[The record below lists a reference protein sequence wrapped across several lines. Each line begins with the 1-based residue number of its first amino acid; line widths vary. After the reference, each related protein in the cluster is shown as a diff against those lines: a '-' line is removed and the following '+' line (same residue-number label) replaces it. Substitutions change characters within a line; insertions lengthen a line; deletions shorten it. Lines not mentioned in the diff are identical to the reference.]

1 MRMLKNKAGKVISV
15 VTNDEP
21 SAKLKAMEETMI
33 TTTNIDQ
40 VKAKNAAAAKIE
52 AEKEGGAK

>member
-1 MRMLKNKAGKVISV
+1 MRILKNEAGKTTGVS
-15 VTNDEP
+15 TNDAPTER
-21 SAKLKAMEETMI
+21 LKAMKATMI